1 MNEKRK
7 SNARD
12 TALEVL
18 LSVSA
23 ANAWSDGS
31 LKRTIA
37 KNGLDSRDA
46 ALASRI
52 AYGVIQNRMYL
63 DYYISLWCTQKA
75 ERLEPLIRNIL
86 RIGAYQILFMDK
98 IPHRAAVNEAVEM
111 TKRHGRPKAA
121 GMVNAVLRKFVTN
134 WLDMPEL
141 PRGSTADYLSLR
153 YSHPKWLVTRL
164 IDILGAEEAEEY
176 LRCNNA
182 IVPTTIQTNTTKITP
197 DALAETLAAQGVT
210 VETHP
215 WLDGCFTLRG
225 TGDLEQLKAFR
236 DGLFLVQDTASRLV
250 VLAAQPEAGQH
261 ILDACGAPGGK
272 SFSTAIAIGDDGSIL
287 SCDIHP
293 SKVKQ
298 IQKGAKRL
306 GLASIQS
313 QIRNAK
319 EYDPSLDEQFDL
331 VLADAPCSGLG
342 IIRKKPDIRNKDPE
356 PLKDLPRIQ
365 GDILENVSRYVKSGG
380 VLVYSTC
387 TVLERENQDV
397 VRGFLAKHPEFTL
410 EPFTLPDAIGTVEE
424 GMLTLWPHIH
434 GTDGFFLSKMR
445 KQGT

>member
-1 MNEKRK
+1 M
-7 SNARD
+7 
-12 TALEVL
+12 
-18 LSVSA
+18 
-23 ANAWSDGS
+23 
-31 LKRTIA
+31 
-37 KNGLDSRDA
+37 
-46 ALASRI
+46 
-52 AYGVIQNRMYL
+52 
-63 DYYISLWCTQKA
+63 
-75 ERLEPLIRNIL
+75 
-86 RIGAYQILFMDK
+86 
-98 IPHRAAVNEAVEM
+98 
-111 TKRHGRPKAA
+111 
-121 GMVNAVLRKFVTN
+121 
-134 WLDMPEL
+134 
-141 PRGSTADYLSLR
+141 
-153 YSHPKWLVTRL
+153 
-164 IDILGAEEAEEY
+164 
-176 LRCNNA
+176 
-182 IVPTTIQTNTTKITP
+182 
-197 DALAETLAAQGVT
+197 
-210 VETHP
+210 
-215 WLDGCFTLRG
+215 
-225 TGDLEQLKAFR
+225 
-236 DGLFLVQDTASRLV
+236 VQDTASRLV

-445 KQGT
+445 KQRT

>member
-1 MNEKRK
+1 M
-7 SNARD
+7 SAREA
-12 TALEVL
+12 ALLTLVAMERQK
-18 LSVSA
+18 
-23 ANAWSDGS
+23 AWSNGH
-31 LKRTIA
+31 LKKVIQEEH
-37 KNGLDSRDA
+37 LDKRDA
-46 ALASRI
+46 ALATRLCF
-52 AYGVIQNRMYL
+52 GVVQNKLLLDHYIQQFSTMKLQKMESKVRN
-63 DYYISLWCTQKA
+63 SL
-75 ERLEPLIRNIL
+75 RLGL
-86 RIGAYQILFMDK
+86 YQMLFLTK
-98 IPHRAAVNEAVEM
+98 IPVTAAVNESVEL
-111 TKRHGRPKAA
+111 TKKHCKNPRA
-121 GMVNAVLRKFVTN
+121 GGLVNGILRN
-134 WLDMPEL
+134 LARNINEL
-141 PRGSTADYLSLR
+141 PTLDRSSQTAYFSLL
-153 YSHPKWLVTRL
+153 YSHPQWLVDL
-164 IDILGAEEAEEY
+164 LSQEIPAAELESLLASYNAEP
-176 LRCNNA
+176 
-182 IVPTTIQTNTTKITP
+182 PTTIQTNPTKITP

-250 VLAAQPEAGQH
+250 VLAAQPKAGQH

-272 SFSTAIAIGDDGSIL
+272 SFSTAIAIGDDGSLL

>member
-1 MNEKRK
+1 MPADRRFAVLIDADNVSDKYIKIILDEVSTQGVANYKRIYGNWTSPTMASWK
-7 SNARD
+7 N
-12 TALEVL
+12 VL
-18 LSVSA
+18 LDYSVTPIQQYSYTTGKNATDSA
-23 ANAWSDGS
+23 MIIDAMDILYSGKVEGFCLVSSDS
-31 LKRTIA
+31 DFTR
-37 KNGLDSRDA
+37 
-46 ALASRI
+46 LASRLREGGMTVIGMGEKKTPKPFI
-52 AYGVIQNRMYL
+52 AACNMFRYL
-63 DYYISLWCTQKA
+63 D
-75 ERLEPLIRNIL
+75 
-86 RIGAYQILFMDK
+86 
-98 IPHRAAVNEAVEM
+98 
-111 TKRHGRPKAA
+111 
-121 GMVNAVLRKFVTN
+121 
-134 WLDMPEL
+134 
-141 PRGSTADYLSLR
+141 
-153 YSHPKWLVTRL
+153 
-164 IDILGAEEAEEY
+164 
-176 LRCNNA
+176 
-182 IVPTTIQTNTTKITP
+182 
-197 DALAETLAAQGVT
+197 
-210 VETHP
+210 
-215 WLDGCFTLRG
+215 
-225 TGDLEQLKAFR
+225 
-236 DGLFLVQDTASRLV
+236 

-445 KQGT
+445 KQRT

>member
-1 MNEKRK
+1 M
-7 SNARD
+7 
-12 TALEVL
+12 V
-18 LSVSA
+18 
-23 ANAWSDGS
+23 
-31 LKRTIA
+31 
-37 KNGLDSRDA
+37 NG
-46 ALASRI
+46 
-52 AYGVIQNRMYL
+52 
-63 DYYISLWCTQKA
+63 
-75 ERLEPLIRNIL
+75 IL
-86 RIGAYQILFMDK
+86 RSFC
-98 IPHRAAVNEAVEM
+98 RAQEN
-111 TKRHGRPKAA
+111 
-121 GMVNAVLRKFVTN
+121 
-134 WLDMPEL
+134 L
-141 PRGSTADYLSLR
+141 PQPDDLATR
-153 YSHPKWLVTRL
+153 YSHPQWLVDL
-164 IDILGAEEAEEY
+164 LSQAVPAAELESLLAS
-176 LRCNNA
+176 NNA
-182 IVPTTIQTNTTKITP
+182 EPPTTIQTNTTKITP

>member
-1 MNEKRK
+1 MSDMQR
-7 SNARD
+7 SSARD

-18 LSVSA
+18 MQVSR

-37 KNGLDSRDA
+37 KNKLDSREA
-46 ALASRI
+46 ALCTRL
-52 AYGVIQNRMYL
+52 AYGVIQNRDLL
-63 DYYISLWCTQKA
+63 DYYIGCWCSQKPN
-75 ERLEPLIRNIL
+75 RLEPVILNIL
-86 RIGAYQILFMDK
+86 RIGGYQILFMDK

-111 TKRHGRPKAA
+111 TKRWGRPKAA

-134 WLDMPEL
+134 WMDMPAL
-141 PRGSTADYLSLR
+141 PQGTTADYLSVR
-153 YSHPKWLVTRL
+153 YSHPKWLVRRL
-164 IDILGAEEAEEY
+164 IDVIGAEETEDY
-176 LRCNNA
+176 LRMNNE
-182 IVPTTIQTNTTKITP
+182 IVPTTIQTNTLKCT
-197 DALAETLAAQGVT
+197 AEELEKELRTAGVT
-210 VETHP
+210 VNAHP
-215 WLDGCFTLRG
+215 WLEGCFEVSA
-225 TGDLEQLKAFR
+225 TGDLERLPAFTE
-236 DGLFLVQDTASRLV
+236 GHFTVQDAAARLV
-250 VLAAQPEAGQH
+250 ATAAAPQPETRA
-261 ILDACGAPGGK
+261 LDMCAAPGGK
-272 SFSTAIAIGDDGSIL
+272 SFALAIDMGDRGDIL

-293 SKVKQ
+293 HKLAL
-298 IQKGAKRL
+298 IEKGAARL
-306 GLASIQS
+306 GIRSVRTALADG
-313 QIRNAK
+313 REHHAAWENAA
-319 EYDPSLDEQFDL
+319 DL
-331 VLADAPCSGLG
+331 VVADVPCSGLG

>member
-1 MNEKRK
+1 M
-7 SNARD
+7 SAREA
-12 TALEVL
+12 ALQTLV
-18 LSVSA
+18 A
-23 ANAWSDGS
+23 MDHQKAWSNGH
-31 LKRTIA
+31 LKKVIQEA
-37 KNGLDSRDA
+37 HLDRRDA
-46 ALASRI
+46 ALATRLCF
-52 AYGVIQNRMYL
+52 GVLQNRMLLDHYL
-63 DYYISLWCTQKA
+63 QQYSTMKLTKMESKVRNSL
-75 ERLEPLIRNIL
+75 RLGL
-86 RIGAYQILFMDK
+86 YQMLFLTK
-98 IPHRAAVNEAVEM
+98 IPVSAAVSESVAL
-111 TKRHGRPKAA
+111 TKKLCKNPRAG
-121 GMVNAVLRKFVTN
+121 GMVNGILRN
-134 WLDMPEL
+134 LARHLDDL
-141 PRGSTADYLSLR
+141 PTLDRSHPIAYLSLL
-153 YSHPKWLVTRL
+153 YSHPQWLVDL
-164 IDILGAEEAEEY
+164 LSQEIPVAELESLLAS
-176 LRCNNA
+176 NNA
-182 IVPTTIQTNTTKITP
+182 EPPTTIQTNTTKITP

>member
-1 MNEKRK
+1 M
-7 SNARD
+7 SAREA
-12 TALEVL
+12 ALLTLVAMERQK
-18 LSVSA
+18 
-23 ANAWSDGS
+23 AWSNGH
-31 LKRTIA
+31 LKKVIQEEH
-37 KNGLDSRDA
+37 LDKRDA
-46 ALASRI
+46 ALATRLCF
-52 AYGVIQNRMYL
+52 GVVQNKLLLDHYIQQFSTMKLQKMESKVRN
-63 DYYISLWCTQKA
+63 SL
-75 ERLEPLIRNIL
+75 RLGL
-86 RIGAYQILFMDK
+86 YQMLFLTK
-98 IPHRAAVNEAVEM
+98 IPVTAAVNESVEL
-111 TKRHGRPKAA
+111 TKKHCKNPRA
-121 GMVNAVLRKFVTN
+121 GGLVNGILRN
-134 WLDMPEL
+134 LARNINEL
-141 PRGSTADYLSLR
+141 PALDRSSQTAYFSLL
-153 YSHPKWLVTRL
+153 YSHPQWLVDL
-164 IDILGAEEAEEY
+164 LSQEIPAAELESLLAS
-176 LRCNNA
+176 NNA
-182 IVPTTIQTNTTKITP
+182 EPPTTIQTNTTKITP

-342 IIRKKPDIRNKDPE
+342 IIRKKPDIWNKDPE

>member
-1 MNEKRK
+1 M
-7 SNARD
+7 D
-12 TALEVL
+12 L
-18 LSVSA
+18 LSQEIPA
-23 ANAWSDGS
+23 AELES
-31 LKRTIA
+31 L
-37 KNGLDSRDA
+37 
-46 ALASRI
+46 LAS
-52 AYGVIQNRMYL
+52 
-63 DYYISLWCTQKA
+63 
-75 ERLEPLIRNIL
+75 
-86 RIGAYQILFMDK
+86 
-98 IPHRAAVNEAVEM
+98 
-111 TKRHGRPKAA
+111 
-121 GMVNAVLRKFVTN
+121 
-134 WLDMPEL
+134 
-141 PRGSTADYLSLR
+141 
-153 YSHPKWLVTRL
+153 
-164 IDILGAEEAEEY
+164 
-176 LRCNNA
+176 NNA
-182 IVPTTIQTNTTKITP
+182 EPPTTIQTNTTKITP

-298 IQKGAKRL
+298 IAKGAKRL
-306 GLASIQS
+306 GLTSIQS